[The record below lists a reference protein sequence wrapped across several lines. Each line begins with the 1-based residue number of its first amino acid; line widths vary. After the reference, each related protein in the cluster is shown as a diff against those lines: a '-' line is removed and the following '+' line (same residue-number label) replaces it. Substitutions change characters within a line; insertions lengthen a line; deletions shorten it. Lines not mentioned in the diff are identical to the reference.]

1 MVEFDHVF
9 KRYNSW
15 NILEDITFRIERGE
29 FVFLIGPCGVGKST
43 ILRLIYMAD
52 FPTQGR
58 VRVDRF
64 RSDTIRRKE
73 IPLLRRKIGVVFQD
87 FKLLTDRNVFENVAF
102 ALRVTGSKK
111 SEIKR
116 RTLQAL
122 SSVGLNHKRNAMPL
136 ELSGGE
142 QQRAVIARA
151 LVNEPFLLLADEPTG
166 NLDSQ
171 AASDIFE
178 LLNTIN
184 TRGTAVLVA
193 THDDHGAESC
203 RHRTLRL
210 LDGKL
215 AE

>member
-9 KRYNSW
+9 KKYANW
-15 NILEDITFRIERGE
+15 NILDDITFRIERGE
-29 FVFLIGPCGVGKST
+29 FIFLTGPCGVGKST
-43 ILRLIYMAD
+43 VLRLITMAA
-52 FPTQGR
+52 FPTQGW

-87 FKLLTDRNVFENVAF
+87 FKLLTDRDVFENVAF
-102 ALRVTGSKK
+102 ALQVTGAKR

-122 SSVGLNHKRNAMPL
+122 SSVGLNHRRKAMPL

-142 QQRAVIARA
+142 QQRVAIARA

-166 NLDSQ
+166 NLDGQ
-171 AASDIFE
+171 AASDILE

-184 TRGTAVLVA
+184 ARGTAVLVA
-193 THDDHGAESC
+193 THDERAAETC

-210 LDGKL
+210 EDGKVT
-215 AE
+215 E